1 MGGRP
6 GRRGGGHGGLW
17 FWNVAHPLGT
27 APGWWIGLAAGIGQT
42 AVFGGGGGPL
52 QLPVGQG
59 DPGSS
64 SCPHYT
70 PGPCSPEAG
79 GGCPQGGL
87 AYPHVCPA
95 SLSRS
100 RFLPGVCR
108 SPSHPQQ
115 HSPAGPRPDFP
126 PSLQAGGLVG
136 SALHLMPIPHCP
148 LPDPVRPG
156 PQTLPHLPS
165 HPTMPTR
172 KWGPQQPQA

>member
-79 GGCPQGGL
+79 GGVSPGWFGIPTRVPSVAVKIQVPPWGL
-87 AYPHVCPA
+87 
-95 SLSRS
+95 SL
-100 RFLPGVCR
+100 
-108 SPSHPQQ
+108 
-115 HSPAGPRPDFP
+115 
-126 PSLQAGGLVG
+126 
-136 SALHLMPIPHCP
+136 
-148 LPDPVRPG
+148 
-156 PQTLPHLPS
+156 TLP
-165 HPTMPTR
+165 PTAA
-172 KWGPQQPQA
+172 QPCWATT